1 MIKILFFIDT
11 TLASGGAEKVL
22 RELVNNMDQSQFEI
36 TVHTLWKEDAEK
48 YLAPGIRY
56 RYIFDRKTTWN
67 ARRFQIESALGLTY
81 GLHLADDYDIEVAYL
96 EYGPTKVLAG
106 SSNKKAKKVA
116 WIHCNLLKEIRDL
129 DGFVKK
135 TEKWYS
141 KYDQVVCVSQ
151 TIQDGYRKLFAD
163 QPESVKLYNTV
174 DDTAIR
180 RKAAAQL
187 PAEHS
192 KRKLTV
198 ATIGRL
204 YPVKGYDRLMEAHLR
219 LIRDGVDH
227 DLWILGEGP
236 ERPAMERYIADHGL
250 ENSVHLLG
258 FHSNPYPFMREA
270 DVIVCSSYSEGFST
284 MVTEALILGKPVVT
298 TPCSGM
304 DELLGDSEFGLI
316 TADSTEGIYEGLKK
330 MLDDPALR
338 KHYADA
344 AAVRGEA
351 FSKEKLVGQTEQFF
365 RSLLKNDQK

>member
-22 RELVNNMDQSQFEI
+22 RELVNNMDQSRFDI

-56 RYIFDRKTTWN
+56 RYMFDRKSPWN
-67 ARRFQIESALGLTY
+67 ARRFRIESALGLTHRM
-81 GLHLADDYDIEVAYL
+81 HLADDYDIEVAYL

-106 SSNKKAKKVA
+106 SANKKAKKVA

-135 TEKWYS
+135 AEKWYR
-141 KYDQVVCVSQ
+141 KYDRVVCVSQ
-151 TIQDGYRKLFAD
+151 AIHDGYRKLFGD
-163 QPESVKLYNTV
+163 RTESVKLYNTV

-180 RKAAAQL
+180 EKANAQL
-187 PAEHS
+187 PAEVE

-204 YPVKGYDRLMEAHLR
+204 YPVKGYDRLLEAHLR

-236 ERPAMERYIADHGL
+236 DRPKMEAYIADHGL

-258 FHSNPYPFMREA
+258 FHGNPYPFMREA

-284 MVTEALILGKPVVT
+284 MVTESMILGRPVVT

-304 DELLGDSEFGLI
+304 DELLGDNEFGLI

-330 MLDDPALR
+330 MLDGPELR
-338 KHYADA
+338 KHYAEA
-344 AAVRGEA
+344 AAIRGQA
-351 FSKEKLVGQTEQFF
+351 FSKEKLVGETEAFF
-365 RSLLKNDQK
+365 RDLLNE